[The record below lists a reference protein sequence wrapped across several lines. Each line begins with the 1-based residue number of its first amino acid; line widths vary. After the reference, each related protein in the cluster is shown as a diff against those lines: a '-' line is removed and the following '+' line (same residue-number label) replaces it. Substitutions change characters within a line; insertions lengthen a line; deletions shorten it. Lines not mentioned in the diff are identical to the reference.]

1 MSARILYLD
10 VECAPTVAHV
20 WSLRDLNVGLSQIVS
35 DPYLIGVGYMWD
47 GDKAPRYLSTWARGG
62 RLAMLKAL
70 WALLDE
76 ADVIVHYNG
85 DNFDTPWIQGE
96 LMREGFTP
104 PSPFKSID
112 LYKVFKKNARFVSHK
127 LDYVAGAILGKHKI
141 ATGGHGLWARCITGD
156 EKARRAMARYCKQD
170 VALLPPLLK
179 HARPWLPAAINFALY
194 NGPEGAE
201 LACQKCGKADALRPK
216 GTAYTATMAY
226 PQYLCDTK
234 RGGCGGWSRDKKSAF
249 TTAGAGVQR

>member
-47 GDKAPRYLSTWARGG
+47 GDRAPRYLSTWAKGG
-62 RLAMLKAL
+62 RLAMLRAL

-104 PSPFKSID
+104 PSPFKSVD

-141 ATGGHGLWARCITGD
+141 ATGGHGLWARCINGD
-156 EKARRAMARYCKQD
+156 ARARRDMARYCKQD

-179 HARPWLPAAINFALY
+179 HARPWLGNQVNFALWS
-194 NGPEGAE
+194 EQGAE
-201 LACQKCGKADALRPK
+201 LACQKCGESQYLVAK
-216 GTAYTATMAY
+216 GTAYTANRAY
-226 PQYLCDTK
+226 PQVWCK
-234 RGGCGGWSRDKKSAF
+234 PAKGGCGGWTRDSKSSWSIPSV
-249 TTAGAGVQR
+249 GVQR